1 MQLKGGTLTENGQI
15 PMVSSHSVPV
25 VGRGYACYKLFP
37 AEIFTA
43 FHLNNAVYNQRQ
55 LHYHIFD
62 MCCTIFI

>member
-1 MQLKGGTLTENGQI
+1 MNRKWSNT
-15 PMVSSHSVPV
+15 SSRSVPV
-25 VGRGYACYKLFP
+25 VGYAYYKLFP